1 MTSKGPKHRQK
12 QQQQQDRV
20 LRASFLI
27 PAYQK
32 TLPQALF
39 SDLPDDHRLRK
50 IESTCGCKISWG
62 KLPDRLAEKYRLLQL
77 AFDQRERRGNYL
89 GALNL
94 LRLYFLG
101 QMAMMPFQQTLIR
114 PDGKQVTRKFPTS
127 VDDCRLLMPRR
138 FDRFGRDANGIVA
151 NLAKAAAAAT
161 AARDSECRQLAEQ
174 VIDSCLRCLAMQAAF
189 VESEAAANDEA
200 TARRAEAAGVS
211 AAHLVS
217 AVDTLAHCEISR
229 ACVCALVEAG
239 EATRLLAR
247 LHTSLQPAAP
257 PPLHQ
262 SSVSPSRR
270 RIDFN
275 LSTQTSKSSSTDAKK
290 RPSTRKAEASATTR
304 FRPGNKQQLQ
314 KQQQQQQLQR
324 QKQRTVTATTTAQ
337 QANNHHK
344 PYADRVKRAQCQSPP
359 HQPVQ
364 ASSPYQNLQHRA
376 QLQKQQAAQHLEES
390 CDTTLA
396 DVEAITFA
404 ESEYVNAATAGAK
417 KSPNSAVASTKLP
430 TASKASLPETLLLCG
445 LQPRAALALAA
456 LDRSDRRL
464 KAMEQ
469 RTGCRLEL
477 RERRCSTMPATE
489 TDTPVGDVTHQVSY
503 ALKVVPLRSDSKPR
517 GCANM
522 LRSLL
527 RRVDPSGRYFFCVVG
542 ASEMPIVAASSANSR
557 RHQQSRTVSRQRY
570 QQSTATAVRSKS
582 AFRTELEQTGRQAT
596 QQQHQQFQRRRCQ
609 SQPPVQCQSSAV
621 MPAAVAACAQSLTDR
636 CATDCLLGIVTSYMA
651 VVFDEETAMTKEF
664 QRSLERSRDAVLSD
678 ALLCIFQSLTETEAD
693 SRLIDEAMDEA
704 NDADSFDDCG
714 EENEDDLCASTTGS
728 FAYVRLAI
736 QRTLLVCVQDRRLE
750 CVMGAVATSLPT
762 HGKSWQQQQQQDP
775 SMQSSYSTS
784 TQRARRRLARLTQTC
799 WERLCVEAMTTSSG
813 GASSLL
819 GAVVFESVW
828 EVVESEFDGERQRR
842 FRHTQQF
849 SRPYPSGLSALQ
861 SSSTKHSRQFDQHQQ
876 DQDLQYQ
883 TTQPLRRRLM
893 SISPGTTATT
903 RRPRR
908 SSLNIRELQQ
918 QQRQRNLDKT
928 LRSMTGRLIAEQVWR
943 ACMKAQLMQRLRLRS
958 SA

>member
-275 LSTQTSKSSSTDAKK
+275 LSTQTSKS
-290 RPSTRKAEASATTR
+290 
-304 FRPGNKQQLQ
+304 
-314 KQQQQQQLQR
+314 
-324 QKQRTVTATTTAQ
+324 
-337 QANNHHK
+337 
-344 PYADRVKRAQCQSPP
+344 
-359 HQPVQ
+359 
-364 ASSPYQNLQHRA
+364 PYQNLQHRA

-570 QQSTATAVRSKS
+570 QQSTATAARSKS

-828 EVVESEFDGERQRR
+828 EVVESDFDGERQRR

-918 QQRQRNLDKT
+918 QQRQRNMDKT